1 MMIVVVWKITYS
13 PKILDS
19 KQVIKI
25 KKEKDTL
32 RALGGIVTILFV
44 LGLILIN
51 VATYL
56 AFSLTTGL
64 YVTGITSLLVALI
77 INYELGMVRGRR

>member
-1 MMIVVVWKITYS
+1 MITTTTWKIIYFQM
-13 PKILDS
+13 ILGF

-25 KKEKDTL
+25 KREKDTL
-32 RALGGIVTILFV
+32 RALGGIVTVLFV

-51 VATYL
+51 AATYL
-56 AFSLTTGL
+56 AFSLATGL

>member
-1 MMIVVVWKITYS
+1 M
-13 PKILDS
+13 
-19 KQVIKI
+19 

-32 RALGGIVTILFV
+32 RVLGGIVTVLFV

-51 VATYL
+51 AATYL
-56 AFSLTTGL
+56 AFSLPAGL